1 MMRGLNL
8 FREYQSLL
16 SIAYRRFPSFSLS
29 LSFPKHLSLK
39 GQHVCSGYT
48 RHYRTDINDTHKSQN
63 KNVSRNLSIQTTNA
77 ALFPPLEKTIIDPDE
92 MAPFMTDDQR
102 TFRETVTR
110 FAMNRIA
117 PIAQQLDE
125 VDQGVPRHLWRELG
139 HLGLLGVTVDER
151 DGGLGLGYFEH
162 ILAMEELSR
171 ASGSLA
177 LSYGAHSNLCINQ
190 LVRHGNHDQKT
201 RYLPHL
207 LSGTYVGA
215 LAMSEADSGSD
226 VMAMR
231 THAERQPDG
240 SYLLYGHKL
249 WITNGPD
256 ADVILVYA
264 RTQKDPKTPSSQALT
279 AFIVEKSFSGFS
291 TSQKLDKLGM
301 RGSSTCELVFD
312 GCRVPAINVLG
323 KEGHGAR
330 ILMSGLDVERL
341 ILAAGP
347 LGLMQAS
354 IDVTLPYVHL
364 RRQFGQRLADFQMIQ
379 SKLTDMYVRLSTS
392 RSFVYA
398 IAQAYDLAL
407 RKTSNPSETL
417 SSKTMTS
424 SSSLSRPPWETTI
437 RSRNCAA
444 AILYA
449 AERAT
454 EVALDAIQ
462 CLGGNGYT
470 NDYPVARILRDAK
483 LYEIGAGTSEIRR
496 IVIARDL
503 SRSFSSD

>member
-1 MMRGLNL
+1 MKKLNRSQESRIL
-8 FREYQSLL
+8 LLISHPRCFTSLL
-16 SIAYRRFPSFSLS
+16 SSGFSKQLGSKGLWTLGSCIKYYRSNSNES
-29 LSFPKHLSLK
+29 H
-39 GQHVCSGYT
+39 GNY
-48 RHYRTDINDTHKSQN
+48 NKSI
-63 KNVSRNLSIQTTNA
+63 SRNHSIQAKT
-77 ALFPPLEKTIIDPDE
+77 ALFPPLEKTIIDANE
-92 MAPFMTDDQR
+92 MAPFMTDDQKI
-102 TFRETVTR
+102 FRDTVTR

-139 HLGLLGVTVDER
+139 HLGLLGVTVDEE

-177 LSYGAHSNLCINQ
+177 LSYGAHSNLCVNQ
-190 LVRHGNHDQKT
+190 LVRHGTKDQKA

-207 LSGTYVGA
+207 LNGTYVGA

-231 THAERQPDG
+231 TRAERQPDG

-256 ADVILVYA
+256 ADVIIVYA
-264 RTQKDPKTPSSQALT
+264 RTQKDPEIPSSRALT
-279 AFIVEKSFSGFS
+279 AFIVEKGFSGFS

-312 GCRVPAINVLG
+312 GCQIPAINILG
-323 KEGHGAR
+323 NEGHGAR

-341 ILAAGP
+341 VLAGGP

-354 IDVTLPYVHL
+354 LDVTLPYVHL

-392 RSFVYA
+392 RSFIYT
-398 IAQAYDLAL
+398 IAQAYDLTL
-407 RKTSNPSETL
+407 RKTSNPSETTI
-417 SSKTMTS
+417 SSRNMGS
-424 SSSLSRPPWETTI
+424 SSSRPSWETTI
-437 RSRNCAA
+437 RSRDCAA

-503 SRSFSSD
+503 SRSFPID